1 MSNPQDEIKF
11 PTKRPMNEMGKLLDA
26 PSLDN
31 IRVTNKRDRTLLEA
45 PVRVDIGGMIPKV
58 FKAPFKAIGFGV
70 SVLAKLLGV
79 GVVVD
84 PTKVSER
91 SDE

>member
-31 IRVTNKRDRTLLEA
+31 VRVTNNSDRTLVEA
-45 PVRVDIGGMIPKV
+45 PVRGNIGGIIPKV
-58 FKAPFKAIGFGV
+58 FRTPFKALGFGV
-70 SVLAKLLGV
+70 SVISKLLGV
-79 GVVVD
+79 KVVMD
-84 PTKVSER
+84 STKSTEGA
-91 SDE
+91 DE